1 MQDID
6 PARRDRIEAA
16 AFRRLLVHLRHR
28 SDVQNV
34 DMMGHTGFC
43 RNCLAD
49 WLVEAAV
56 TEGAEIDRAAAR
68 EHVCGMPAEQWKA
81 RFQTPASEGQMR
93 RMDESVAKNRGRGF

>member
-1 MQDID
+1 MKDIE

-16 AFRRLLVHLRHR
+16 AFRKLLAHLRHR
-28 SDVQNV
+28 GDVQNV

-49 WLVEAAV
+49 WLAEAAAE
-56 TEGAEIDRAAAR
+56 EGLDLGKADAR

-81 RFQTPASEGQMR
+81 RFQTPASEQQMH
-93 RMDESVAKNRGRGF
+93 RMNESVAKNRGRGF